1 MNQVTRR
8 VNGITHRA
16 LSGVLGTPFLPAL
29 AFPSE
34 DRDRWRAAPE
44 HCAAAPAP
52 RADNTRV
59 TSARIHR
66 AAPSRPSR
74 TAHTLLF
81 FPILRSHP
89 KFRFYSAAKRHER
102 GQTSSPCP
110 SLAFLYTAL
119 RSPKVN
125 AGSQALRL
133 SLAQPLAR
141 SHMHDETQRNPD
153 HKPVTPGSH
162 PRRLV
167 LPAQMGI
174 QCSQCSLNYCT
185 QRIDGAAGDSLM

>member
-34 DRDRWRAAPE
+34 GRDRWRAAPE

-81 FPILRSHP
+81 FPSCVVTQSSGFTQQRKDTSGDRLRAPVPALPSSTLLFALP
-89 KFRFYSAAKRHER
+89 KSM
-102 GQTSSPCP
+102 QPVSPFLAP
-110 SLAFLYTAL
+110 SP
-119 RSPKVN
+119 S
-125 AGSQALRL
+125 L
-133 SLAQPLAR
+133 SLAHTCTTK
-141 SHMHDETQRNPD
+141 SSETPTTSLRHPAVILGGLYYPPKWESNALNVHLIIALSELMAQRAT
-153 HKPVTPGSH
+153 H
-162 PRRLV
+162 
-167 LPAQMGI
+167 
-174 QCSQCSLNYCT
+174 
-185 QRIDGAAGDSLM
+185 